1 MRGIDKSIVT
11 RWTVNPYPWTTEGS
25 KCAVTIHRWQM
36 RSGNTKHTHILTA
49 ASLKRATTVDV
60 ARVMGVR

>member
-11 RWTVNPYPWTTEGS
+11 RWIIDRYPWHELGGKLALT
-25 KCAVTIHRWQM
+25 VHRYQL
-36 RSGNTKHTHILTA
+36 RRGNTKHTHVLTP
-49 ASLKRATTVDV
+49 ASLKRAQTVDV